1 MKNSRILPP
10 AYFLAALIINV
21 ALHFSLPVKI
31 LIATP
36 WRLLGLFPMTIG
48 VIMNL
53 MADRKF
59 HLVGTTVRPFEVS
72 SRLVTDG
79 LFRISRNPM
88 YLGFILIVAGEM
100 LLLGSLAPLLITTLL
115 AVLLDRKFVV
125 SEERMLATRFGDE
138 WRNYAA
144 STRRWI

>member
-1 MKNSRILPP
+1 M
-10 AYFLAALIINV
+10 
-21 ALHFSLPVKI
+21 
-31 LIATP
+31 
-36 WRLLGLFPMTIG
+36 
-48 VIMNL
+48 
-53 MADRKF
+53 
-59 HLVGTTVRPFEVS
+59 RPFEVS

-100 LLLGSLAPLLITTLL
+100 LLLGSLAPLLITI
-115 AVLLDRKFVV
+115 AFWQYLLDRNFVV

>member
-10 AYFLAALIINV
+10 TYLLAALITNV

-36 WRLLGLFPMTIG
+36 WTLLGLLPMTVG

-59 HLVGTTVRPFEVS
+59 HLAGTTVRPFEVS

-88 YLGFILIVAGEM
+88 YLGFILIVAGET
-100 LLLGSLAPLLITTLL
+100 LLLGSLAPLLITMLL
-115 AVLLDRKFVV
+115 AVLLDRKFRC
-125 SEERMLATRFGDE
+125 S
-138 WRNYAA
+138 
-144 STRRWI
+144 RRANAGNTIWG